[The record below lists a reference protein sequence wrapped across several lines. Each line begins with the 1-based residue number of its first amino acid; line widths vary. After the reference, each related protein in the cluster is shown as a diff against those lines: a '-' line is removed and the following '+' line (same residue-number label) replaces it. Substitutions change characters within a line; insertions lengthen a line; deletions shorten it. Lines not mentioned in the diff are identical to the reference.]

1 MKCAGQTS
9 GSLVSTESGGYRL
22 PQERLPVPKIK
33 EVLRLHAL
41 GLSQR
46 QIALSCAVGQA
57 TVSDYLKAAAAVGL
71 KWADVADWDDDRLRK
86 AVAPSRETHPGRTH
100 PPEPDYAAIL
110 HELQTNKHV
119 TLQLLWEEYREQN
132 PDGYRYSRYCDLYRG
147 WLRRRQVVLRHEHR
161 AGEKLFV
168 DYAGATIPI
177 HNAGTG
183 EVWPAAL
190 FVAVLGASSY
200 TYAEASQS
208 QGLAD
213 WIGAH
218 MRAFEFMGGVPEIV
232 VPDNLKSGVTKACR
246 YEPSVNRTYE
256 EMAAHYSVAV
266 LPARPLKPRDK
277 AKVEAGVL
285 LAERWILAVLR
296 KRKFFTLAELNQAI
310 SQLLVK
316 LNDRPFRKRQG
327 SRRSQF
333 ELLDKPVLRALP
345 AERYQY
351 GDWETHRVNIDYHV
365 AFDHHWYSVP
375 YQFTQQQVEVRATA
389 ATVEIFHRSVRVAS
403 HARSHLVDHAT
414 TLTEHRPKAHQ
425 RHLEWTP
432 SRLVDWA
439 KTMGP
444 ATADLFERIIAVKR
458 HPEQG
463 YRSCLGILRLGK
475 QYSSQ
480 RLEAAARRAIAL
492 NACSYPSVKS
502 ILQRNLDSQSIEPA
516 AQPKPPLDHPN
527 IRGAEYFNSD
537 EPPTLQ

>member
-9 GSLVSTESGGYRL
+9 GRLVSTESGGYRL
-22 PQERLPVPKIK
+22 PQERLPVRKIK

-57 TVSDYLKAAAAVGL
+57 TVSDYLKAVETAGL
-71 KWADVADWDDDRLRK
+71 KWADVADWDDDRLWK
-86 AVAPSRETHPGRTH
+86 AVAPSRQTPPSRIH
-100 PPEPDYAAIL
+100 PPEPDYAAIR
-110 HELQTNKHV
+110 HELQTHKHV

-132 PDGYRYSRYCDLYRG
+132 PEGYRYSRYCDLYRG
-147 WLRRRQVVLRHEHR
+147 WLRRQQVVLRHEHR

-168 DYAGATIPI
+168 DYAGATIPV

-200 TYAEASQS
+200 TYAEASLS

-266 LPARPLKPRDK
+266 VPARPLKPRDK

-310 SQLLVK
+310 SQLLIR

-327 SRRSQF
+327 SRQSQF
-333 ELLDKPVLRALP
+333 ELLDKPALRALP

-375 YQFTQQQVEVRATA
+375 YQLTQQEVEVRSTATI
-389 ATVEIFHRSVRVAS
+389 VEIFHRGVRVAS
-403 HARSHLVDHAT
+403 HARSHVADHAT
-414 TLTEHRPKAHQ
+414 TVTEHRPKAHQ

-439 KTMGP
+439 MTVGP
-444 ATADLFERIIAVKR
+444 ATADLFERIIAAKR

-492 NACSYPSVKS
+492 KACSYPSVKS
-502 ILQRNLDSQSIEPA
+502 ILQRNLDSQAIEPA
-516 AQPKPPLDHPN
+516 APPKPPLDHPN
-527 IRGAEYFNSD
+527 IRGSEYFDTD
-537 EPPTLQ
+537 EPPTL